1 MARPSIDY
9 YFWVLSDW
17 AYFGGPRLASIGER
31 HGVTINYFPI
41 KMPYVYARTGGILLS
56 QRSKQRQDYRLAELR
71 RWQVKLGMPIN
82 EPPRYGTTNEDLA
95 SGLIIA
101 AKRDGQPVE
110 RISHDILKAA
120 WVEELDVASPDVLLT
135 LANRTLTNASRLLEE
150 AGSHSVQDEFTRYS
164 DDAIEKGVFGSPF
177 YLFEDDIFWGQDRL
191 EFLEEAVVASKMRT
205 LGRP

>member
-1 MARPSIDY
+1 MAQPSIDY

-17 AYFGGPRLASIGER
+17 AYFGGPRLASIGKR
-31 HGVTINYFPI
+31 HGVTINYIPI
-41 KMPYVYARTGGILLS
+41 KMPYVYARTGGNLLG

-82 EPPRYGTTNEDLA
+82 ELPKYGTTNEDLA

-101 AKRDGQPVE
+101 AKHDGQPVE

-120 WVEELDVASPDVLLT
+120 WVDELDVASPAVLLD
-135 LANRTLTNASRLLEE
+135 LANRSLKDPSRLIEQ
-150 AGSHSVQDEFTRYS
+150 AGSPAIQEEFRRYS
-164 DDAIEKGVFGSPF
+164 DEAIGRGVFGSPF
-177 YLFEDDIFWGQDRL
+177 YLFEDEIFWGQDRL
-191 EFLEEAVVASKMRT
+191 EFLEEAVVASKMRF